1 MATKKALNIFRAVY
15 ALTKIGMSLREIAAL
30 GLPSSHHTVK
40 RLLEEA
46 YELIEVQKL
55 PILAKGEKAVRIR
68 YCGSTKHVEDIDAMR
83 SGNQCGGGR
92 RVKPHVYNS
101 DDWKDKSYG
110 YNEGEQ
116 SE

>member
-1 MATKKALNIFRAVY
+1 MATKKALNRYRAVY
-15 ALTKIGMSLREIAAL
+15 ALTKLGMSLRDIAAL
-30 GLPSSHHTVK
+30 RLPSSHHTVK

-68 YCGSTKHVEDIDAMR
+68 YCGSTKDVEDIEGMR

-92 RVKPHVYNS
+92 RVKPRNYDS

-110 YNEGEQ
+110 YSEGDQNE
-116 SE
+116 